1 MQGLIK
7 AIATVVTAI
16 FLIGTAQAGT
26 ENVKFPEGYG
36 EKFVRYHAIDKASK
50 RFGPTHRIFFINKT
64 GLNAVKAG
72 KPLPNGTVIIRE
84 DWHVKNDGKKNA
96 IKDADGKYIVTRK
109 KGALVM
115 EKGKGWGADYPASM
129 RNGNWEYA
137 IFKAN
142 GERNVKATPR
152 IKRCF
157 ACHMRKK
164 LDDFVFSMKELK
176 AAAKK

>member
-1 MQGLIK
+1 MQELIK
-7 AIATVVTAI
+7 FIATTIAAI

-26 ENVKFPEGYG
+26 ENVKFPKGYDK
-36 EKFVRYHAIDKASK
+36 KFVRYHAIDKPSK
-50 RFGPTHRIFFINKT
+50 RFGPTHRIFFINKI

-96 IKDADGKYIVTRK
+96 IKGANGKYLVTKK

-115 EKGKGWGADYPASM
+115 EKGDGWGAEYPASK

-152 IKRCF
+152 LKGCF
-157 ACHMRKK
+157 GCHMRKK
-164 LDDFVFSMKELK
+164 ADDFVFSMKELK
-176 AAAKK
+176 ASAKK